1 MRVKRVPRYMHT
13 FVFEHPEF
21 IFEDVY
27 VPADKILGEIG
38 AGMTLTK
45 EWFVEERLFIAA
57 RALGGAERGLRLA
70 RDWALERVQF
80 GRPIYREPEHLVL
93 PSPTAPPRS
102 PPAAR
107 CSTASPA
114 RSTPGLDPKTLH
126 AEAAMVKLFCS
137 EAAGRVID
145 RCVQIFGGRG
155 YMREQPVERLYRDL
169 RVDRIWEGT
178 SEIQRHIIANEI
190 AKRGLVA
197 LLRSGSAVGAPA

>member
-1 MRVKRVPRYMHT
+1 MHT

-21 IFEDVY
+21 VFDDVY

-70 RDWALERVQF
+70 RDWALGRVQF
-80 GRPIYREPEHLVL
+80 GTPIYENQSISFAIADSATEI
-93 PSPTAPPRS
+93 
-102 PPAAR
+102 AAGR
-107 CSTASPA
+107 ALLYRVACEVDA
-114 RSTPGLDPKTLH
+114 GLDPKTLH

-190 AKRGLVA
+190 AKRGLDGI
-197 LLRSGSAVGAPA
+197 LDSSG